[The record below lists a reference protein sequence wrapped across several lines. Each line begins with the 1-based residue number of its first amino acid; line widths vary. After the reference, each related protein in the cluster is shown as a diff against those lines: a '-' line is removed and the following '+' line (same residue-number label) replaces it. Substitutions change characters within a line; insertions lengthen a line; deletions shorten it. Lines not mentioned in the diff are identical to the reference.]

1 MEIQDQMDSLVSSTK
16 NLKNE
21 YLLKLFQK
29 K

>member
-1 MEIQDQMDSLVSSTK
+1 MEVQDQMDSLVSSTK